1 MDIFQVSFSML
12 LLKMAAPGANTI
24 LGDQNSVLPAE
35 FRNMITNKA
44 TSLCKSSRYFFYQR
58 TKKVK
63 LTAQPPVY
71 SSLLYIGCPW
81 FGVQPALFRAIK
93 TIRTLSNSANR
104 SGGNRFQRKCES
116 STVSVQPSRGVDKRL
131 GLEIET
137 LKHYYR
143 EKSTIENFI
152 SLHIS
157 AYFSA

>member
-1 MDIFQVSFSML
+1 LIHRIPFFMDIFQVSFSML

-81 FGVQPALFRAIK
+81 FGVQPALFRAIT
-93 TIRTLSNSANR
+93 TIRTLGNSANR
-104 SGGNRFQRKCES
+104 SGEIDFKENASPQRFRCNQAIPQTS
-116 STVSVQPSRGVDKRL
+116 VVSTRGRD
-131 GLEIET
+131 
-137 LKHYYR
+137 YR
-143 EKSTIENFI
+143 QK
-152 SLHIS
+152 
-157 AYFSA
+157 A